1 MFVLR
6 EHRSRREPSS
16 DYSVRNSRRGNST
29 YTELLGVCRSQVVS
43 KRCESS
49 VTDQKIFLF
58 EPDLGQQ
65 EFSNVLA
72 VLESGWVAL
81 GDQVASFEKKFA
93 EYTGARCA
101 VALNSGTAAL
111 HLAYLLAG
119 VRPGDEVI
127 VPSLTFCATVNAV
140 IYCGATPVFA
150 DIRGADD
157 WTLDPDDVVNGRL
170 PTTFSPNILNSR
182 RSHS

>member
-1 MFVLR
+1 MA
-6 EHRSRREPSS
+6 
-16 DYSVRNSRRGNST
+16 
-29 YTELLGVCRSQVVS
+29 
-43 KRCESS
+43 
-49 VTDQKIFLF
+49 QKISLF

-65 EFSNVLA
+65 ESSNILA

-81 GDQVASFEKKFA
+81 GDRVASFEKRFA
-93 EYTGARCA
+93 AYTGARCA

-157 WTLDPDDVVNGRL
+157 WTLDPDDVANRITSKTRAVVVMHYGGY
-170 PTTFSPNILNSR
+170 PCDSR
-182 RSHS
+182 MPLSVP